1 MELPTSGQCH
11 LAKKATPRTGNLS
24 RGGVS
29 RRSSKNRLLRN
40 SYARPALMVAQRPA
54 AIDILFDV
62 GWDGALASGGYAIL
76 VARHTNA
83 IVFFL
88 AQEVK
93 RDLLRLCAAI

>member
-1 MELPTSGQCH
+1 VELPTSGQCH
-11 LAKKATPRTGNLS
+11 LANEATPRNGNLS